1 MIQPLTQDRTK
12 QYMQELCLIDKEAF
26 GGNAW
31 TAQNFELQIPGKFVL
46 SRIAIEMSG
55 PVGYLIGSRY
65 ARGTAHIHRVA
76 VLVSLRR
83 TGVGAKLL
91 GSFETACLGI
101 AVTDVTL
108 ESLTGRDAAN
118 LFYESMGYSRIS
130 GQELVRYLRE
140 KGKTADQERYLGP
153 HSEGQAC
160 VYHKM
165 LTARDVRGPES

>member
-1 MIQPLTQDRTK
+1 
-12 QYMQELCLIDKEAF
+12 MQELCLIDKEAF

-83 TGVGAKLL
+83 RGVGAKLL

-101 AVTDVTL
+101 RATDVTL

-140 KGKTADQERYLGP
+140 KRKTADQARYLGP
-153 HSEGQAC
+153 RNEGQAC

-165 LTARDVRGPES
+165 LIARDVIEGQNHKRVGNQ